1 MLQARKGKKKK
12 KSSGSAVTAG
22 ALLLAV
28 GEQEID
34 GWRTMKAEGARGPLP
49 AMAAS
54 VYTSTAH
61 MLSCALALRRARATH
76 VAFGVSL
83 SLSRHSGARAQ
94 LNHRD
99 SGRHMQ
105 KWPLDA

>member
-1 MLQARKGKKKK
+1 MNQGSGFTFAAGKEGKKKK

-83 SLSRHSGARAQ
+83 SLSLATLVPG
-94 LNHRD
+94 LN
-99 SGRHMQ
+99 
-105 KWPLDA
+105 